1 MLFELL
7 DNLKKSEYEV
17 KPFPYYSPARRGAA
31 AALINTAIHILEDEA
46 VTHYE
51 VANVRNRLID
61 YMKEHPA
68 VDARDVENTIEDT
81 KVLLADSILDFHQER
96 EKAILEDGEEYMTEE
111 EMDAILEE
119 VERGVRV
126 VSVDE
131 IVSLD
136 EDQDESVMAIKEAF
150 EVEAE
155 PDGTIVGMKI
165 HTNRAI
171 SNVQVNEKDATVTI
185 KFQRREDN

>member
-7 DNLKKSEYEV
+7 DKLKKSEYEV
-17 KPFPYYSPARRGAA
+17 KAFPFYSPARRGAA

-96 EKAILEDGEEYMTEE
+96 EKAVLEDGEEYMTEE
-111 EMDAILEE
+111 EMDAILEA

-136 EDQDESVMAIKEAF
+136 EDQDESTMMVREAF

-165 HTNRAI
+165 YTKRAI